1 MANDS
6 WTTRPLDDELGEA
19 LRAELLSWP
28 RVTGRAMMGALA
40 FFRGKQMLGC
50 YVSRALS
57 KAKPEWMNKR
67 DEPTFAI
74 VRLRVE
80 DAERALK
87 RKRTRAF
94 RLGFAGWV
102 EIDLDSRDSLAEAV
116 HRFGIAYENPPP
128 TKPRQKQKS
137 KKSAKKTR
145 KKTKKATKKKGS
157 R

>member
-1 MANDS
+1 MCATMANDS

-28 RVTGRAMMGALA
+28 NVTGRAMMGSLA
-40 FFRGKQMLGC
+40 FFRKKQMLGC
-50 YVSRALS
+50 YVSRTLS
-57 KAKPEWMNKR
+57 SAKPEWMNKR

-94 RLGFAGWV
+94 RLGFPGWV

-116 HRFGIAYENPPP
+116 RWFGIACENPPP
-128 TKPRQKQKS
+128 TKPR
-137 KKSAKKTR
+137 R
-145 KKTKKATKKKGS
+145 KKKKQLATKKSGKKAK
-157 R
+157 RKTRR